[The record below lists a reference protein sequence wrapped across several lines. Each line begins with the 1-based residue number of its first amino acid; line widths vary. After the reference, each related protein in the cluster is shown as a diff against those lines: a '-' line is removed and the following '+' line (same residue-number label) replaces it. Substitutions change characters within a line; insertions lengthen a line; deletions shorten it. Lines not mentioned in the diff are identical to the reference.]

1 MTFRFNRTFNG
12 HDDSGRPVLWGR
24 IDDPVE
30 RSRLLGYLRG
40 APIALTSASYGKD
53 MLTGERMAIRAEYR
67 TDGEWI
73 WSEAAVYY
81 LDRHGVAPSPE
92 LRAAIAERGYVV
104 PPVNPATVAL
114 AREAALARERA
125 AIAEAPTPHSRFPAD
140 VDRILRAGG
149 WSPGRDVSATV
160 DAWLAWLI
168 EDQELLADRPEAM
181 HAARPVLHEFGGV
194 YCQIYGPGR
203 DKALSPFGFYPQE
216 DPPDP
221 FSFQDLGEKV
231 GAKLFPIGYAEEY
244 RQHIVMAADGR
255 VFMDNSPNECFVAA
269 TPDEAIVVLAQ
280 GRALTFL

>member
-12 HDDSGRPVLWGR
+12 YDDSGQPVLWGR

-30 RSRLLGYLRG
+30 RSKLLGYLRG
-40 APIALTSASYGKD
+40 APVALTSASYGKD
-53 MLTGERMAIRAEYR
+53 VLSGERMAIRAEYR

-73 WSEAAVYY
+73 WSEAAVHY
-81 LDRHGVAPSPE
+81 LDRHGVVPSPE
-92 LRAAIAERGYVV
+92 LRAAIAAHGYVV
-104 PPVNPATVAL
+104 PPVSPETVVL
-114 AREAALARERA
+114 AREAALERERA
-125 AIAEAPTPHSRFPAD
+125 AMASDTPSSRFPAD

-149 WSPGRDVSATV
+149 WVPGRDVRATV
-160 DAWLAWLI
+160 DPWLAQLLVD
-168 EDQELLADRPEAM
+168 EELLADRPEALA
-181 HAARPVLHEFGGV
+181 AARPVLHEFGGV

-221 FSFQDLGEKV
+221 FSFEDLGEQV
-231 GAKLFPIGYAEEY
+231 GAKLFPIAYAEEY